1 MTSPATTDPQRL
13 WLAITDPSVDWTSP
27 GAYDRLFVKAR
38 ELSVSPEILAP
49 LEQNFS
55 DTKARL
61 FRMTPDELEAHAN
74 RMESYR
80 DKVRAILSFEDAAKQ
95 QECWHQQMS
104 HAEQQGFIQPGQVSH
119 QYPGCEQAAIFMNH
133 FAQESLLAK
142 EFRQLNT
149 SWLEGNGSVQ

>member
-1 MTSPATTDPQRL
+1 MPSPAATDPQRL
-13 WLAITDPSVDWTSP
+13 WLAITDPSVDWASP

-55 DTKARL
+55 DIKARL
-61 FRMTPDELEAHAN
+61 FRMTPDELEAHAY

-80 DKVRAILSFEDAAKQ
+80 DKVRAILSLEDAAKK
-95 QECWHQQMS
+95 QECWRIQVW

-119 QYPGCEQAAIFMNH
+119 QYPGDDQATIFMNH
-133 FAQESLLAK
+133 FAQESSLAK
-142 EFRQLNT
+142 EFRQL
-149 SWLEGNGSVQ
+149 SPPGSEGNGSVQ